1 MAADHIE
8 VVVVPL
14 PGADESRNLGRRL
27 ARHDRG
33 QAAATHAAN
42 FGYAYAH
49 CLLW

>member
-1 MAADHIE
+1 
-8 VVVVPL
+8 
-14 PGADESRNLGRRL
+14 L